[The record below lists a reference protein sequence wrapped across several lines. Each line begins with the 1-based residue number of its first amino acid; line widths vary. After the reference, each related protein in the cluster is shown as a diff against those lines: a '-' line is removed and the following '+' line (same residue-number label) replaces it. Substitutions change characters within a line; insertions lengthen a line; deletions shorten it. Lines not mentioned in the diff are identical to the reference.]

1 MFKVSLQNILGDA
14 LWQVRK
20 SRRLTQ
26 QAVAKLGGVAVPT
39 IRLLERGGAI
49 CAPGLRYW
57 TCSAWSWSGAIC
69 LRVSISDGRLRHFA
83 NVEGWDSGKWLRW
96 WGCLSQP

>member
-39 IRLLERGGAI
+39 IRLLERGRGNLPLGGGTGRARRGAGR
-49 CAPGLRYW
+49 AQ
-57 TCSAWSWSGAIC
+57 SACG
-69 LRVSISDGRLRHFA
+69 
-83 NVEGWDSGKWLRW
+83 
-96 WGCLSQP
+96 